1 MDDYVTISGSQKIK
15 YVKKTNEQK
24 ETDKKLKTFL
34 KENKVKAGDEIF
46 LAIYRLLRLDFT
58 GGNGLTLKIVYDK
71 LPVAFDKYIERG
83 FKLTDNEKK
92 FLLQNKET
100 IISLIKPFYW
110 EENNNVV
117 GMDFQ
122 IRLLDYIDSFGG
134 VFNLDTNDF
143 A

>member
-1 MDDYVTISGSQKIK
+1 MTISGNQKIR

-24 ETDKKLKTFL
+24 EAGKKLKVFL
-34 KENKVKAGDEIF
+34 KENKIKDGDEIS

-58 GGNGLTLKIVYDK
+58 GGEGLTLKIVYDK

-83 FKLTDNEKK
+83 FKLTDNEKI
-92 FLLQNKET
+92 FLVKNKET

-110 EENNNVV
+110 EENTNIV
-117 GMDFQ
+117 GMNFK
-122 IRLLDYIDSFGG
+122 IRLPDYIDNFGG

-143 A
+143 AM